1 MCRNA
6 DAIKRE
12 LEQQNACDGPQ
23 FFVEDDP
30 RVTGVGKFLRCYH
43 LDELPQLW
51 NVVRGQM
58 SLVGPRPSP
67 DDENQFCPS
76 WRELRLSVR
85 PGMTG
90 LWQLKRT
97 RQPGLDF
104 QEWIRYDTEYVKHA
118 GLWSDMKIL
127 LQTIWIV
134 CLKGLRHA
142 AYYTR

>member
-1 MCRNA
+1 M
-6 DAIKRE
+6 
-12 LEQQNACDGPQ
+12 
-23 FFVEDDP
+23 
-30 RVTGVGKFLRCYH
+30 TGVGKFLRRYH

-58 SLVGPRPSP
+58 SFVGPRPSP

-97 RQPGLDF
+97 RRPGLDF

-118 GLWSDMKIL
+118 GLWLDMKIL
-127 LQTIWIV
+127 VQTIWFV

-142 AYYTR
+142 AH